1 MYNAPFLVLQNTART
16 ESCVSRRNNETRY
29 AGFVACFSIIHD
41 IWSLFPIFFFF
52 FSFSNCLDPI
62 TPRFR
67 VATSSLSFPPEFP
80 RPSYNYWFEGENF
93 HFHNLS
99 NYRDPTT
106 QFFDARANL
115 KETETILESSIFLLT
130 ITPYFSNISWNLRE
144 KRKEK
149 KRKNVVARLLKYKLW
164 IRSGI
169 GVIRSATSLS
179 RLFST
184 GDVIYLGGG
193 GGGEWDRWFR

>member
-1 MYNAPFLVLQNTART
+1 MLRFWYSRIPHGPSRVFHGETTKLV
-16 ESCVSRRNNETRY
+16 TR
-29 AGFVACFSIIHD
+29 G
-41 IWSLFPIFFFF
+41 SLLAFPLYTISDRYSPFFFF

-130 ITPYFSNISWNLRE
+130 ITPYFSNISWNHRE